1 MSVKNSTV
9 LAKAWIEGTNDFQQR
24 IPNPSIAGY
33 DAAVRELFEPYNHDL
48 FNGFA
53 NMLVGMMGTY
63 VESKLFENPL
73 RELKKPAAE
82 WGNTERHVAV
92 RYLNAH
98 SYLVDDET
106 LLKLEKPEFRE
117 WFYSVNQN
125 RRYEFSWS
133 KYELQ
138 RVFAN
143 GDSYGFDDLL
153 SATLT
158 QMMSSDNY
166 DEMTTMINAFAEA
179 NAHMNLYKRNISAA
193 PTTKALAQELLVK
206 IKTDAGMMQFPSQR
220 YNAIDIPVHE
230 NADTLILW
238 VTPEVDAYLDVMAL
252 AELFHVEKAEVNF
265 RKIVIP
271 EFPVPN
277 VYAALTSEDFIYA
290 RDVWYGVEPPFYNPS
305 NRTYKYYLFHDQMVG
320 VNPVANCVVYTTD
333 TGTNLPTLT
342 MAITGLSFRNAQN
355 GYYGFIGGLTKL
367 YPELAGTRQ
376 SDDNAVDA
384 TMIIQLEPKACKYEL
399 TAMSSSEADA
409 TPVELNSRTYV
420 DDEGYLH
427 VQRTGLTDG
436 NVITVKATTIYN
448 NPSGATQ
455 EYSAEVEV
463 AIYSLGDYAKEN
475 VVDNYPYLTYTE
487 ENDTVYVVSI

>member
-1 MSVKNSTV
+1 MAVKNSTV
-9 LAKAWIEGTNDFQQR
+9 LAKAWLEGTNDFQQR

-33 DAAVRELFEPYNHDL
+33 DAAIRELFEPYNHDL

-92 RYLNAH
+92 KYLNAH
-98 SYLVDDET
+98 SYKVDDET
-106 LLKLEKPEFRE
+106 LLRLEAPEFRE

-230 NADTLILW
+230 NTDTLILW

-320 VNPVANCVVYTTD
+320 VNPVANCAVYTTD
-333 TGTNLPTLT
+333 AETSIPTIT
-342 MAITGLSFRNAQN
+342 EAVTGLSFAENA
-355 GYYGFIGGLTKL
+355 YYGIIGGKTKL
-367 YPELAGTRQ
+367 GLVLGGTITPT
-376 SDDNAVDA
+376 SASTVIAIEPSAA
-384 TMIIQLEPKACKYEL
+384 TFEL
-399 TAMSSSEADA
+399 TAKRGDD
-409 TPVELNSRTYV
+409 PIELNSRTYV
-420 DDEGYLH
+420 DSAGILH
-427 VQRTGLTDG
+427 IQRSELASDD
-436 NVITVKATTIYN
+436 VITVTAKSVYT
-448 NPSGATQ
+448 NPSGSTTEYTASVDVTLFDRLDAPKYDF
-455 EYSAEVEV
+455 EELYPHLVYSAAEDMV
-463 AIYSLGDYAKEN
+463 YSG
-475 VVDNYPYLTYTE
+475 
-487 ENDTVYVVSI
+487 